1 MPEFKENLDGR
12 CQHNCDR
19 TGKETCMS
27 KPACLVDGKVFC
39 KNHGIQEENRKGHDE
54 VPDIFKV

>member
-1 MPEFKENLDGR
+1 MIEFKEYLDGR
-12 CQHNCDR
+12 CQHDCAR

-39 KNHGIQEENRKGHDE
+39 KNHGERESAKHGSDD